1 MKSIYLFLLLI
12 KQNIMLPSLS
22 KEPYNNG
29 YFDVSFGHSLYYELY
44 GNPKGIPVLF
54 LHGGPGAG
62 FSDAD
67 KQFFDKE
74 RYNVIF
80 FDQRGASRSKPFG
93 SIENN
98 TTQDIVN
105 DINELLD
112 YLGFDKIYV
121 FGGSWGS
128 SLALVYAI
136 DSPNRVLGMV
146 LRGIWLANKYGL
158 EHYINGG
165 IKEFF
170 PDVWKRFSSLVPE
183 GENPVDYYLDKMLSN
198 DKSISDKYA
207 YEWAYY
213 EMSFY
218 TINKM
223 SDPDESLKTFSFKSL
238 AILEAH
244 YIKNNCFL
252 EEDYIMNNVDVIKQI
267 KISIVQ
273 GRYDFICPPVQAF
286 RLHSH
291 LENSVLNIT
300 NAGHSSSDEETKI
313 KLISELKRVTT
324 NL

>member
-1 MKSIYLFLLLI
+1 MATKENNQSYKSGHI
-12 KQNIMLPSLS
+12 
-22 KEPYNNG
+22 
-29 YFDVSFGHSLYYELY
+29 DVSDGHSLYFELY

-62 FSDAD
+62 FSDKD
-67 KQFFDKE
+67 KQFFNKR

-80 FDQRGASRSKPFG
+80 FDQRGSSRSKPFG

-98 TTQDIVN
+98 TTQDLVS
-105 DINELLD
+105 DINKVLD
-112 YLGFDKIYV
+112 YLNFNRVYV

-136 DSPNRVLGMV
+136 HHPKKVAGLI

-170 PDVWKRFSSLVPE
+170 PDVWERFAKLVPK
-183 GENPVDYYLDKMLSN
+183 GENPINYYLEKMLSA
-198 DKSISDKYA
+198 DKKISDKYA

-218 TINKM
+218 TINKI
-223 SDPDESLKTFSFKSL
+223 SDPDEILKTFSYKSM
-238 AILEAH
+238 AILEAY

-252 EEDYIMNNVDVIKQI
+252 SEDFIMNNIDII
-267 KISIVQ
+267 ANFKISIVH
-273 GRYDFICPPVQAF
+273 GRYDFICPPAQAF
-286 RLHSH
+286 RLHSKLNH
-291 LENSVLNIT
+291 STLNIT
-300 NAGHSSSDEETKI
+300 NAGHSSSDTENKRA
-313 KLISELKRVTT
+313 LISELRRITT
-324 NL
+324 SKV

>member
-1 MKSIYLFLLLI
+1 MATKENNQSYKSGHI
-12 KQNIMLPSLS
+12 
-22 KEPYNNG
+22 
-29 YFDVSFGHSLYYELY
+29 DVSDGHSLYFELY

-62 FSDAD
+62 FSDKD
-67 KQFFDKE
+67 KQFFNKR

-80 FDQRGASRSKPFG
+80 FDQRGSSRSKPFG

-98 TTQDIVN
+98 TTQDLVS
-105 DINELLD
+105 DINKVLD
-112 YLGFDKIYV
+112 YLNFNRVYV

-136 DSPNRVLGMV
+136 HHPKKVAGLI

-170 PDVWKRFSSLVPE
+170 PDVWERFAKLVPK
-183 GENPVDYYLDKMLSN
+183 GENPINYYLEKMLSA
-198 DKSISDKYA
+198 DKKISDKYA

-218 TINKM
+218 TINKI
-223 SDPDESLKTFSFKSL
+223 SDPDEILKTFSYKSM
-238 AILEAH
+238 AILEAY

-252 EEDYIMNNVDVIKQI
+252 SEDFIINNIDII
-267 KISIVQ
+267 ANFKISIVH
-273 GRYDFICPPVQAF
+273 GRYDFICPPAQAF
-286 RLHSH
+286 RLHSKLNH
-291 LENSVLNIT
+291 STLNIT
-300 NAGHSSSDEETKI
+300 NAGHSSSDTENKRA
-313 KLISELKRVTT
+313 LISELRRITT
-324 NL
+324 SKV

>member
-1 MKSIYLFLLLI
+1 MAAIENNQPYKSGHI
-12 KQNIMLPSLS
+12 
-22 KEPYNNG
+22 
-29 YFDVSFGHSLYYELY
+29 DVSDGHSLYFELY

-62 FSDAD
+62 FSDKD
-67 KQFFDKE
+67 KQFFNKR

-80 FDQRGASRSKPFG
+80 FDQRGSSRSKPFG

-98 TTQDIVN
+98 TTQDLVS
-105 DINELLD
+105 DINKVLD
-112 YLGFDKIYV
+112 YLNFNRVYV

-136 DSPNRVLGMV
+136 HHPKKVAGLI

-170 PDVWKRFSSLVPE
+170 PDVWERFAKLVPK
-183 GENPVDYYLDKMLSN
+183 GENPINYYLEKMLSA
-198 DKSISDKYA
+198 DKKISDKYA

-218 TINKM
+218 TINKI
-223 SDPDESLKTFSFKSL
+223 SDPDEILKTFSYKSM
-238 AILEAH
+238 AILEAY

-252 EEDYIMNNVDVIKQI
+252 SEDFIINNIDII
-267 KISIVQ
+267 ANFKISIVH
-273 GRYDFICPPVQAF
+273 GRYDFICPPAQAF
-286 RLHSH
+286 RLHSKLNH
-291 LENSVLNIT
+291 STLNIT
-300 NAGHSSSDEETKI
+300 NAGHSSSDTENKRA
-313 KLISELKRVTT
+313 LISELRRITT
-324 NL
+324 SKV

>member
-1 MKSIYLFLLLI
+1 MATIENNQSYKSGHI
-12 KQNIMLPSLS
+12 
-22 KEPYNNG
+22 
-29 YFDVSFGHSLYYELY
+29 DVSDGHSLYFELY

-62 FSDAD
+62 FSDKD
-67 KQFFDKE
+67 KQFFNKR

-80 FDQRGASRSKPFG
+80 FDQRGSSRSKPFG

-98 TTQDIVN
+98 TTQDLVS
-105 DINELLD
+105 DINKVLN
-112 YLGFDKIYV
+112 YLNFNRVYV

-136 DSPNRVLGMV
+136 HHPKKVEGLI

-170 PDVWKRFSSLVPE
+170 PDVWERFAKLVPE
-183 GENPVDYYLDKMLSN
+183 GENPINYYLDKMLSA
-198 DKSISDKYA
+198 DKKISDKYA

-218 TINKM
+218 TINNI
-223 SDPDESLKTFSFKSL
+223 SDPDEILKTFSYKSM
-238 AILEAH
+238 AILEAY

-252 EEDYIMNNVDVIKQI
+252 SEDFIMNNIDKIANIKT
-267 KISIVQ
+267 SIVH

-286 RLHSH
+286 RLHSK
-291 LENSVLNIT
+291 LNNSTLNIT
-300 NAGHSSSDEETKI
+300 NAGHSSSDTENKRA
-313 KLISELKRVTT
+313 LISVLRKITT
-324 NL
+324 TKV

>member
-1 MKSIYLFLLLI
+1 MATIKNNQSYKSGHI
-12 KQNIMLPSLS
+12 
-22 KEPYNNG
+22 
-29 YFDVSFGHSLYYELY
+29 DVSNGHSLYFELY

-62 FSDAD
+62 FTDKD
-67 KQFFDKE
+67 KQFFNKR

-80 FDQRGASRSKPFG
+80 FDQRGSSRSKPFG

-98 TTQDIVN
+98 TTQDLVS
-105 DINELLD
+105 DINKVLD
-112 YLGFDKIYV
+112 YLNFNRVYV

-136 DSPNRVLGMV
+136 HHPKKVEGLI

-170 PDVWKRFSSLVPE
+170 PDVWERFAKLVPK
-183 GENPVDYYLDKMLSN
+183 GENPINYYLEKMLSA
-198 DKSISDKYA
+198 DKKISDKYA

-218 TINKM
+218 TINKI
-223 SDPDESLKTFSFKSL
+223 SDPDEILKTFSYKSM
-238 AILEAH
+238 AILEAY

-252 EEDYIMNNVDVIKQI
+252 SEDFIMNNIDII
-267 KISIVQ
+267 ANFKISIVH
-273 GRYDFICPPVQAF
+273 GRYDFICPPAQAF
-286 RLHSH
+286 RLHSKLNH
-291 LENSVLNIT
+291 STLNIT
-300 NAGHSSSDEETKI
+300 NAGHSSSDTENKRA
-313 KLISELKRVTT
+313 LISELRRITT
-324 NL
+324 FKV